1 MANNTTAYAGT
12 SGVAKF
18 DVGGSAT
25 SIASVISFTLTNTG
39 DVIETTA
46 MGTTARTYVPGLT
59 NATTSMSLYFV
70 DGDSAQAALQTS
82 PGSAAATIELYPS
95 GDGSTGQKLS
105 GEMIVTSFEI
115 SAANDG
121 AVTAEVSGQITGAL
135 TITTLS

>member
-25 SIASVISFTLTNTG
+25 TIASVISFTVTNTG
-39 DVIETTA
+39 DVIETSA
-46 MGTTARTYVPGLT
+46 MGSTARTYVPGLT
-59 NATTSMSLYFV
+59 NATISTSLYFV
-70 DGDSAQAALQTS
+70 DGDSAQAALQTA

-95 GDGSTGQKLS
+95 GETTGQKLS

-121 AVTAEVSGQITGAL
+121 AVTAEVAGQITGAL
-135 TITTLS
+135 TVTNL

>member
-25 SIASVISFTLTNTG
+25 TIASVISFTLTNTG
-39 DVIETTA
+39 DVIETSA
-46 MGTTARTYVPGLT
+46 MGSTARTYVPGLT

-70 DGDSAQAALQTS
+70 DGDSAQAALQS
-82 PGSAAATIELYPS
+82 APGAAAATIELYPS
-95 GDGSTGQKLS
+95 GETTGQKLS

-115 SAANDG
+115 AAANDG
-121 AVTAEVSGQITGAL
+121 AVTAEVAGQITGAL
-135 TITTLS
+135 TVTNL

>member
-25 SIASVISFTLTNTG
+25 TIASVISFTVTNTG
-39 DVIETTA
+39 DVIETSA
-46 MGTTARTYVPGLT
+46 MGSTARTYVPGLT
-59 NATTSMSLYFV
+59 NATISTSLYFV
-70 DGDSAQAALQTS
+70 DGDSAQAALQS
-82 PGSAAATIELYPS
+82 APGSAAATIELYPS
-95 GDGSTGQKLS
+95 GETTGQKLS

-121 AVTAEVSGQITGAL
+121 AVTAEVAGQITGAL
-135 TITTLS
+135 TVTNL

>member
-25 SIASVISFTLTNTG
+25 TIASVISFTLTNTG
-39 DVIETTA
+39 DVIETSS
-46 MGTTARTYVPGLT
+46 MGSTARTYVPGLT
-59 NATTSMSLYFV
+59 NATASMSLYFV
-70 DGDSAQAALQTS
+70 DGDSAQAALQS
-82 PGSAAATIELYPS
+82 APGSAAATLELYPS
-95 GDGSTGQKLS
+95 GDTTGQKLS

-121 AVTAEVSGQITGAL
+121 AVTAEVAGQITGAL
-135 TITTLS
+135 TVTNL

>member
-25 SIASVISFTLTNTG
+25 TIASVISFTLTNTG
-39 DVIETTA
+39 DVIETSA
-46 MGTTARTYVPGLT
+46 MGNTARTYVPGLT
-59 NATTSMSLYFV
+59 NATASMSLYFV
-70 DGDSAQAALQTS
+70 DGDSAQAALQTG
-82 PGSAAATIELYPS
+82 PGSAAATVELYPS
-95 GDGSTGQKLS
+95 GETTGQKLS

-135 TITTLS
+135 TVTNL

>member
-25 SIASVISFTLTNTG
+25 TIASVISFTLTNTG
-39 DVIETTA
+39 DVIETSA
-46 MGTTARTYVPGLT
+46 MGSTARTFVPGLT
-59 NATTSMSLYFV
+59 NATASMSLYFV
-70 DGDSAQAALQTS
+70 DGDSAQAALQS
-82 PGSAAATIELYPS
+82 APGAAAATVELYPS
-95 GDGSTGQKLS
+95 GETTGQKLS

-121 AVTAEVSGQITGAL
+121 AVTAEVAGQITGAL
-135 TITTLS
+135 TVTNL

>member
-25 SIASVISFTLTNTG
+25 TIASVISFTLTNTG
-39 DVIETTA
+39 DVIETSA

-70 DGDSAQAALQTS
+70 DGDSAQAALQS
-82 PGSAAATIELYPS
+82 APGAAAATIELYPS
-95 GDGSTGQKLS
+95 GETTGQKLS

-115 SAANDG
+115 AAANDG
-121 AVTAEVSGQITGAL
+121 AVTAEVAGQITGAL
-135 TITTLS
+135 TVTNL

>member
-25 SIASVISFTLTNTG
+25 TIASVISFTLTNTG
-39 DVIETTA
+39 DVIETSY
-46 MGTTARTYVPGLT
+46 MGSTARTYVPGLT
-59 NATTSMSLYFV
+59 NATASMSLYFV
-70 DGDSAQAALQTS
+70 DGDAAQAALQTA

-95 GDGSTGQKLS
+95 GETTGQKLS

-135 TITTLS
+135 TVTNL

>member
-39 DVIETTA
+39 DVIETSA
-46 MGTTARTYVPGLT
+46 MGSTARTYVPGLT
-59 NATTSMSLYFV
+59 NATASMSLYFV
-70 DGDSAQAALQTS
+70 DGDSAQAALQTA
-82 PGSAAATIELYPS
+82 PGAAAASIELFPS
-95 GDGSTGQKLS
+95 GETTGQKLS

-121 AVTAEVSGQITGAL
+121 AVTAEVSGQITGAVTVTNL
-135 TITTLS
+135 

>member
-25 SIASVISFTLTNTG
+25 TIASVISFTLTNTG
-39 DVIETTA
+39 DVIETSA
-46 MGTTARTYVPGLT
+46 MGNTARTYVPGLT
-59 NATTSMSLYFV
+59 NATASMSLYFV
-70 DGDSAQAALQTS
+70 DGDSAQAALQTA

-95 GDGSTGQKLS
+95 GETTGQKLS

-121 AVTAEVSGQITGAL
+121 AVTAEVAGQITGAL
-135 TITTLS
+135 TVTNL

>member
-25 SIASVISFTLTNTG
+25 TIASVISFTLTNTG
-39 DVIETTA
+39 DVIETSA
-46 MGTTARTYVPGLT
+46 MGNTARTYVPGLT
-59 NATTSMSLYFV
+59 NATASMSLYFV
-70 DGDSAQAALQTS
+70 DGDAAQAALQTA

-95 GDGSTGQKLS
+95 GETTGQKLS
-105 GEMIVTSFEI
+105 GEMIVTSFEV

-121 AVTAEVSGQITGAL
+121 AVTAEVSGQITGAGRV
-135 TITTLS
+135 TIL

>member
-25 SIASVISFTLTNTG
+25 TIASVISFTLTNTG
-39 DVIETTA
+39 DVIETSA

-59 NATTSMSLYFV
+59 NATASMSLYFV
-70 DGDSAQAALQTS
+70 DGDSAQAALQS
-82 PGSAAATIELYPS
+82 APGAAAATVELYPS
-95 GDGSTGQKLS
+95 GETTGQKLS

-115 SAANDG
+115 AAANDG
-121 AVTAEVSGQITGAL
+121 AVTAEVAGQITGAL
-135 TITTLS
+135 TVTNL

>member
-25 SIASVISFTLTNTG
+25 TIASVISFTLTNTG
-39 DVIETTA
+39 DVIETSA
-46 MGTTARTYVPGLT
+46 MGNTARTYIPGLT
-59 NATTSMSLYFV
+59 NATASMSLYFV
-70 DGDSAQAALQTS
+70 DGDSAQAALQS
-82 PGSAAATIELYPS
+82 APGSAAATIELYPS
-95 GDGSTGQKLS
+95 GETTGQKLS

-121 AVTAEVSGQITGAL
+121 AVTAEVAGQITGAL
-135 TITTLS
+135 TVTNL

>member
-25 SIASVISFTLTNTG
+25 TIASVISFTLTNTG
-39 DVIETTA
+39 DVIETSA

-59 NATTSMSLYFV
+59 NATASMSLYFV
-70 DGDSAQAALQTS
+70 DGDAAQAALQTA

-95 GDGSTGQKLS
+95 GETTGQKLS
-105 GEMIVTSFEI
+105 GEMIVTSFEV

-121 AVTAEVSGQITGAL
+121 AVTAEVSGQITGAVTVTNL
-135 TITTLS
+135 

>member
-25 SIASVISFTLTNTG
+25 VIASVISFTLTNTG
-39 DVIETTA
+39 DVIETSS
-46 MGTTARTYVPGLT
+46 MGATARTFVPGLT
-59 NATTSMSLYFV
+59 NATTSLSLYFV
-70 DGDSAQAALQTS
+70 DGDSAQAALQS
-82 PGSAAATIELYPS
+82 APGAAAATIELYPS
-95 GDGSTGQKLS
+95 GTSTGQKLS

-135 TITTLS
+135 TVANL

>member
-25 SIASVISFTLTNTG
+25 TIASVISFTLTNTG

-70 DGDSAQAALQTS
+70 DGDAAQAALQTA
-82 PGSAAATIELYPS
+82 PGSAAASIELYPS
-95 GDGSTGQKLS
+95 GETTGQKLS
-105 GEMIVTSFEI
+105 GEMIVTSFEV

-121 AVTAEVSGQITGAL
+121 AVTAEVSGQITGAVTVTNL
-135 TITTLS
+135 

>member
-25 SIASVISFTLTNTG
+25 TIASVISFTLTNTG
-39 DVIETTA
+39 DVIETSA
-46 MGTTARTYVPGLT
+46 MGATARTYVPGLT
-59 NATTSMSLYFV
+59 NATASMSLYFV
-70 DGDSAQAALQTS
+70 DGDSAQAALQS
-82 PGSAAATIELYPS
+82 GPGAAAATVELYPS
-95 GDGSTGQKLS
+95 GTTTGQKLS
-105 GEMIVTSFEI
+105 GEMIVTSFEV

-135 TITTLS
+135 AVTNL

>member
-25 SIASVISFTLTNTG
+25 TIASVISFTLTNTG
-39 DVIETTA
+39 DVIETSA
-46 MGTTARTYVPGLT
+46 MGNTARTYVPGLT
-59 NATTSMSLYFV
+59 NATASMSLYFV
-70 DGDSAQAALQTS
+70 DGDSAQAALQS
-82 PGSAAATIELYPS
+82 APGSAAATIELYPS
-95 GDGSTGQKLS
+95 GEITGQKLS

-121 AVTAEVSGQITGAL
+121 AVTAEVAGQITGAL
-135 TITTLS
+135 TVTNL

>member
-25 SIASVISFTLTNTG
+25 TIASVISFTLTNTG
-39 DVIETTA
+39 DVIETSA
-46 MGTTARTYVPGLT
+46 MGNTARTYVPGLT
-59 NATTSMSLYFV
+59 NATASMSLYFV
-70 DGDSAQAALQTS
+70 DGDSAQAALQTA
-82 PGSAAATIELYPS
+82 PGSAAATVELYPS
-95 GDGSTGQKLS
+95 GEITGQKLS

-121 AVTAEVSGQITGAL
+121 AVTAEVSGQISGAL
-135 TITTLS
+135 TVTNL

>member
-25 SIASVISFTLTNTG
+25 TIASVISFTLTNTG
-39 DVIETTA
+39 DVIETSA
-46 MGTTARTYVPGLT
+46 MGNTARTYVPGLT
-59 NATTSMSLYFV
+59 NATASMSLYFV
-70 DGDSAQAALQTS
+70 DGDSAQAALQTA
-82 PGSAAATIELYPS
+82 PGSAAATVELYPS
-95 GDGSTGQKLS
+95 GETTGQKLS

-121 AVTAEVSGQITGAL
+121 AVTAEVAGQITGAL
-135 TITTLS
+135 TVTNL